1 MKLTVIGGGGVRSMF
16 LAKSIA
22 QRAEELHIDELV
34 FMDNDSEKLRI
45 YGGLAAHVARML
57 CPTMKFTLTSSAEE
71 AVTDADYVITTIRVG
86 GDATRVRDERLALDL
101 GILGQETT
109 GAAGVSFAMRSIPAL
124 AEYCELIKKLAKP
137 GVKVFNFTNPAGVV
151 SQALRDMGYDFT
163 YGICDAPSGMLHQF
177 ADLYGVDASRIYG
190 ECYGL
195 NHLSYFQSIKVD
207 GKEIMP
213 ELIANDEAYAKT
225 DMRFFEKRLL
235 EDRGCVL
242 NEYLY
247 YFYYR
252 EKAVANILNA
262 KQTRGEMI
270 CDINRHMTEELS
282 KIDIEN
288 DFEAGL
294 KCFEKWYGIRE
305 NNYMANETGI
315 HRDKPW
321 TFDVYSKDAGG
332 YAGVALKF
340 IEIAAS
346 GGMGTMIL
354 CAPNGNAIEGLE
366 PTDIIEV
373 TCDISRE
380 GCKPHHIE
388 NIPESNL
395 EMIRRVKY
403 YERLAARG
411 IVNRSREGYYRV
423 PDHAPAGRLLLAGKQ
438 ADRRVYQAQRA
449 VYRGLEGLTHVVS
462 RFGRCDQCGF
472 DVCRHAA
479 RAAGGR
485 GDLFAGFPRAARR
498 RCTGY
503 GSKRRPAGHS
513 DPSGDLS
520 RQRSVFR
527 LCPRAV

>member
-34 FMDNDSEKLRI
+34 FMDNDPEKLRI

-235 EDRGCVL
+235 EDRGHRGPAGQLAPRRFGQCSSQVL
-242 NEYLY
+242 FQRRDAPAHEHH
-247 YFYYR
+247 R
-252 EKAVANILNA
+252 MRQPRRVA
-262 KQTRGEMI
+262 KQSVQQKAAQHRPK
-270 CDINRHMTEELS
+270 NQHVLS
-282 KIDIEN
+282 
-288 DFEAGL
+288 F
-294 KCFEKWYGIRE
+294 
-305 NNYMANETGI
+305 
-315 HRDKPW
+315 
-321 TFDVYSKDAGG
+321 VYCTVLTK
-332 YAGVALKF
+332 
-340 IEIAAS
+340 
-346 GGMGTMIL
+346 
-354 CAPNGNAIEGLE
+354 
-366 PTDIIEV
+366 
-373 TCDISRE
+373 
-380 GCKPHHIE
+380 
-388 NIPESNL
+388 
-395 EMIRRVKY
+395 
-403 YERLAARG
+403 
-411 IVNRSREGYYRV
+411 RS
-423 PDHAPAGRLLLAGKQ
+423 
-438 ADRRVYQAQRA
+438 
-449 VYRGLEGLTHVVS
+449 S
-462 RFGRCDQCGF
+462 C
-472 DVCRHAA
+472 
-479 RAAGGR
+479 RAAQS
-485 GDLFAGFPRAARR
+485 RASS
-498 RCTGY
+498 T
-503 GSKRRPAGHS
+503 
-513 DPSGDLS
+513 
-520 RQRSVFR
+520 
-527 LCPRAV
+527 

>member
-34 FMDNDSEKLRI
+34 FMDNDPEKLRI

-305 NNYMANETGI
+305 NNYMANETGV

-380 GCKPHHIE
+380 GCKPHHIT

-395 EMIRRVKY
+395 IPVDFRQPEDCGLEDSTAAAIGACGLIEIAKQEKGRESRVY
-403 YERLAARG
+403 LQAAL
-411 IVNRSREGYYRV
+411 
-423 PDHAPAGRLLLAGKQ
+423 RLLRTLASERCNWNEEEDQLLEKCTAAYHDTEHEFSIIYGDYYFLEALMKLAGK
-438 ADRRVYQAQRA
+438 
-449 VYRGLEGLTHVVS
+449 E
-462 RFGRCDQCGF
+462 
-472 DVCRHAA
+472 
-479 RAAGGR
+479 
-485 GDLFAGFPRAARR
+485 
-498 RCTGY
+498 
-503 GSKRRPAGHS
+503 
-513 DPSGDLS
+513 
-520 RQRSVFR
+520 VF
-527 LCPRAV
+527 LW